1 MPLISPGKQS
11 RHECLMCSCG
21 CAAGR
26 SRDEVENSPFLE
38 KLKRKDY
45 EVIYFTDALD
55 ECVTFPCHP
64 QHCRLAERCVQV
76 FTLIGP

>member
-1 MPLISPGKQS
+1 
-11 RHECLMCSCG
+11 MCSSLCT
-21 CAAGR
+21 AGR

-55 ECVTFPCHP
+55 ECIPISSV
-64 QHCRLAERCVQV
+64 AND
-76 FTLIGP
+76 